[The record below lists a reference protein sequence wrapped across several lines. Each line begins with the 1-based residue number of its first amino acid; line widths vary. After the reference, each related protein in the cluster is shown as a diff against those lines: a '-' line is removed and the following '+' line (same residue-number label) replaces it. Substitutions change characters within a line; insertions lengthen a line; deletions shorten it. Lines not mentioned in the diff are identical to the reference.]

1 MNYEKKRKRQSGR
14 QAAIN
19 FLNPPKYGN
28 INSHQLK
35 IYERGMQDGVRN
47 TLEQLIND
55 GFLSAD
61 DFGHAVIVD
70 KKVD

>member
-14 QAAIN
+14 QSAIN
-19 FLNPPKYGN
+19 SLYSAEYYEYV
-28 INSHQLK
+28 NS
-35 IYERGMQDGVRN
+35 YEVRICAIKE

-55 GFLSAD
+55 GFLSAV

-70 KKVD
+70 EKVD

>member
-14 QAAIN
+14 QSAIN
-19 FLNPPKYGN
+19 SLYSAEYYEYV
-28 INSHQLK
+28 NS
-35 IYERGMQDGVRN
+35 YEVRICAIKE

-61 DFGHAVIVD
+61 DFCHAVTLD
-70 KKVD
+70 KRLIDK

>member
-19 FLNPPKYGN
+19 SLYSPEYYEYV
-28 INSHQLK
+28 NSS
-35 IYERGMQDGVRN
+35 YELRICAIKE